1 MKSIDYN
8 PNWPEVKEF
17 ATLSEDH
24 VVHVWSFNDSTV
36 IKGHNVHLIKNEKRI
51 SHCDMAYTLD
61 SKILSVDENNFV
73 KYCTQSNTFTIETNF
88 RKLVKNAVV
97 LLKTSPYD
105 KDIFAAGCKDGLVL
119 LMNLKKMEIL
129 YKLRGHDTEITSID
143 WMLIPNKPKSVVD
156 HVVDPVEKLDN
167 SAEKLK
173 ELLDPLNNVDTFD
186 IYSYDHLENEF
197 GTIQEK
203 FTEEEEP
210 EVCELQEKEIDQNEN
225 FNFIE
230 ACQSLMEDIICGI
243 GEKDESLNI
252 SKPGCSNALNQFA
265 HLKLDEETPNDSMVT
280 VLSAPASPEK
290 DDFLEECQKVKD
302 FIVVSKTGDEIDVV
316 ENCNEDK
323 IYLATGS
330 KESWIWLWDSNSGTG
345 VHRINMKFQGKP
357 TSFNRL
363 RTGRFFYWYF
373 FFF

>member
-1 MKSIDYN
+1 MKSIDFN
-8 PNWPEVKEF
+8 PNWLEVKEF

-24 VVHVWSFNDSTV
+24 AVHVWSFNESSI
-36 IKGHNVHLIKNEKRI
+36 IKGHNVHLTKYEKNN
-51 SHCDMAYTLD
+51 SHCDIAYTLD

-73 KYCTQSNTFTIETNF
+73 KYCTQSNTFIIEPNF
-88 RKLVKNAVV
+88 RKFVKNAVV
-97 LLKTSPYD
+97 MLKTSPYD

-119 LMNLKKMEIL
+119 LMSLKKMEIL

-143 WMLIPNKPKSVVD
+143 WMLIPNKPKQVVEFVVD
-156 HVVDPVEKLDN
+156 DPIEKVDDPSK
-167 SAEKLK
+167 KLK

-203 FTEEEEP
+203 FTEEEET
-210 EVCELQEKEIDQNEN
+210 EVCEFQEKEIEQNEN

-230 ACQSLMEDIICGI
+230 ACQNLMEDIICGI
-243 GEKDESLNI
+243 GDKDESLNA
-252 SKPGCSNALNQFA
+252 SKPGCSSALNQFA
-265 HLKLDEETPNDSMVT
+265 HLKLEKETPNDSMVT
-280 VLSAPASPEK
+280 VLSAPASAEK
-290 DDFLEECQKVKD
+290 DDFLEECHKVKD
-302 FIVVSKTGDEIDVV
+302 FIVVSKIGDEVDVE

-345 VHRINMKFQGKP
+345 VHRINMKFQCQGKP
-357 TSFNRL
+357 AFSNNNRN
-363 RTGRFFYWYF
+363 GRFLVGL
-373 FFF
+373 